1 MSQAANV
8 LELRQDELKP
18 TSLGPK
24 PSTPVPAG
32 TPASFAPYLFARPVH
47 AENFDILDHL
57 AGSIDHILP
66 ALIAKFTGG
75 LSPMALG
82 AAFADWGI
90 HLALS
95 PGKQTQLAGKAV
107 RKFWRYVAL
116 CMAMLPGGRDGHCIE
131 PLHQDQRFA
140 AKEWE
145 MWPFPLI
152 WQGFLL
158 QQQWWH
164 NATTGVAGVT
174 KQHEA
179 AVEFMARQFLDMLS
193 PSNFLFTNPVVQKR
207 TLETGGMNLVRGA
220 MNFTDDVTRSLA
232 GAPPAG
238 AEAFEVGRNVAVTPG
253 KVVFRNRLIEV
264 IQYAPLTAEVQ
275 AEPVLFVPAWIMK
288 YYILDLSPANS
299 LVRYLVEQ
307 GFTVFM
313 ISWRNPSEED
323 RDLGMEDYRRLGI
336 IAAIEAIEAIVPGRK
351 IHAAGY
357 CLGGTALAIAAATM
371 ARDKDDHLESLTLF
385 AAQTEFSEAGEL
397 MLFINES
404 QIAFLEELMRS
415 QGYLDAKQMAHAFQF
430 LRPND
435 LIWSRSVHTY
445 LMGEREGMFDLMA
458 WNADA
463 TRLPY
468 RMHSE
473 YLRQLF
479 LDNDLAEGRYRT
491 DGLPVALTDIRVPI
505 FAVGTEHDHVAPWHS
520 VFKIQL
526 LTEVDVTFAL
536 TSGGHNAGIVSPP
549 GHPGRHYW
557 IHAKKA
563 TDIYLDPEH
572 WLPTAID
579 KPGSW
584 WPEWVGWLKE
594 RSSGLEAARSLGNEA
609 AGYPPLEAAPGTYV
623 HER

>member
-1 MSQAANV
+1 M
-8 LELRQDELKP
+8 
-18 TSLGPK
+18 
-24 PSTPVPAG
+24 PAF
-32 TPASFAPYLFARPVH
+32 FAPYLFARPMN
-47 AENFDILDHL
+47 AESFDGLDHL
-57 AGSIDHILP
+57 ASSIDHILP
-66 ALIAKFTGG
+66 AFVAKFSGG
-75 LSPMALG
+75 LSPMAMG

-95 PGKQTQLAGKAV
+95 PGKQTQLVGKAV
-107 RKFWRYVAL
+107 RKFWRYFEL
-116 CMAMLPGGRDGHCIE
+116 CMATLPDGRGRHCIE
-131 PLHQDQRFA
+131 PLPQDQRFA

-145 MWPFPLI
+145 TWPFPLI

-164 NATTGVAGVT
+164 NATTGVTGVT
-174 KQHEA
+174 KQHER
-179 AVEFMARQFLDMLS
+179 AVEFMTRQILDMLS
-193 PSNFLFTNPVVQKR
+193 PSNFLFTNPVVQKQ
-207 TLETGGMNLVRGA
+207 TLETGGMNLAKGA
-220 MNFTDDVTRSLA
+220 MNFVDDVARNLA
-232 GAPPAG
+232 KAPPAG
-238 AEAFEVGRNVAVTPG
+238 AEAYEVGRNVAVTPG
-253 KVVFRNRLIEV
+253 KVVFRNRLIEL

-275 AEPVLFVPAWIMK
+275 AEPILFVPAWIMK

-313 ISWRNPSEED
+313 ISWRNPGEED

-336 IAAIEAIEAIVPGRK
+336 MAAIEAIEAILPGRK
-351 IHAAGY
+351 ILAAGY
-357 CLGGTALAIAAATM
+357 CLGGTSLAIAAATM
-371 ARDKDDHLESLTLF
+371 GRDKDDHLKSLTLF

-404 QIAFLEELMRS
+404 QIAFLDELMRS
-415 QGYLDAKQMAHAFQF
+415 QGYLDAKQMAGAFQF

-435 LIWSRSVHTY
+435 LIWSKMIHDY
-445 LMGEREGMFDLMA
+445 LMGEPERMFDLMA
-458 WNADA
+458 WNADT

-473 YLRQLF
+473 YLRQFF
-479 LDNDLAEGRYRT
+479 LDNDLAEGRYTT
-491 DGLPVALTDIRVPI
+491 DGLPVALSDIRIPI

-526 LTEVDVTFAL
+526 LTDVDVTFAL

-557 IHAKKA
+557 VHTKKA
-563 TDIYLDPEH
+563 GDNYLDPER

-584 WPEWVGWLKE
+584 WPEWVGWLKQ
-594 RSSGLEAARSLGNEA
+594 RSSGLEAARPLGNEA
-609 AGYPPLEAAPGTYV
+609 AGYPALEAAPGTYV